1 MRLSISAFLLVL
13 MSASLSLAITTA
25 TTSFQNGI
33 GGYTG
38 TFDRYISDG
47 TGDPGFTVAQTD
59 GSALGTV
66 ILNGFNQGAGSPPT
80 RTAAT
85 PDVQGLIRFDN
96 IFGSNPGQIPVG
108 AYILDAQLQLVTA
121 GGTTS
126 AATGQSIIGG
136 FNGATTNTITG
147 SVGPFGV
154 AALKIPFN
162 STTDYYTSYPNSTA
176 RGPYF
181 TENSGEYATRPVGA
195 FGTNAVGQI
204 GSANITNIVQQWSSG
219 TLANN
224 GVAVQAGIPGPID
237 DWHIHTTGYT
247 TPEGRPKLSVTYTTD
262 PITVTT
268 FQPGVGTYADSN
280 VTMTRVVG
288 GTVPATTDGA
298 TITTNAGL
306 DGLETTVNEQLALVK
321 FSNVFGAG
329 IGQAAADKPVA
340 KAWLVITTAS
350 ATNAQTND
358 PYDVDVVRQSWDTTT
373 KYNQFGANPG
383 LQFLDG
389 DITPT
394 LDRRAGASAG
404 GEAWFDVTSYLE
416 SVRNG
421 ATDNGLSI
429 RPRGTDGWNIFFNG
443 ASDLSVRPRLVVASQ
458 TTAST
463 SPAGDFNN
471 DTKVGAADYVTW
483 RKSENTNNALANDGG
498 LGTPVGTAHYAL
510 WRENFGNSGS
520 PPPAPTPSLLMN
532 YDMVNIPSALANLP
546 ASGTWDPSVQQ
557 TCGSL
562 ACQNS
567 SQSAPGILG
576 LPLSRGPGLAVAG
589 LANAFSAQNWTNVTA
604 DGGTIDKARAIT
616 NGDFFQFGF
625 TVDATHQASLS
636 TFDTTLRRS
645 ATNGPMNF
653 ELQYSFD
660 GFATA
665 GVPIQLN
672 GNSEFKYLGRVSG
685 NAPDPNPILTDPD
698 RYMTLDSGGR
708 PDAGVTPGDQ
718 ITTFDLSQIIGLQNL
733 TNKTIT
739 FRLYGWG
746 DGNAGAANSNT
757 IALGRMSGPRFTGF
771 VSALSGPSLANVP
784 EPASAMLVAILAF
797 VITGV
802 CRRRR

>member
-1 MRLSISAFLLVL
+1 LLT
-13 MSASLSLAITTA
+13 ASLSFAVSIS

-33 GGYTG
+33 NGYTG

-47 TGDPGFTVAQTD
+47 TGDAGFTVAQTD
-59 GSALGTV
+59 GSLVSTV
-66 ILNGFNQGAGSPPT
+66 ILNGFNQGTGAPPS

-85 PDVQGLIRFDN
+85 PDVQGLLRFDN
-96 IFGSNPGQIPVG
+96 IFGSNPGQIPTG
-108 AYILDAQLQLVTA
+108 AFILDAELQLVTA

-126 AATGQSIIGG
+126 SATGQSVISG
-136 FNGATTNTITG
+136 FNTTGASNTITG

-154 AALKIPFN
+154 AALKTPF
-162 STTDYYTSYPNSTA
+162 SSSTDYYTSYPNSAA

-181 TENSGEYATRPVGA
+181 TENSAEYATRPVGA

-237 DWHIHTTGYT
+237 DWHIHTTGYA

-262 PITVTT
+262 PVTVTT
-268 FQPGVGTYADSN
+268 FQPGVGTYADSS
-280 VTMTRVVG
+280 VTMTRVLSSG
-288 GTVPATTDGA
+288 AAPTNGA

-306 DGLETTVNEQLALVK
+306 DGMDATTNEQLALVK
-321 FSNVFGAG
+321 FSNVFGNG
-329 IGQAAADKPVA
+329 VGQAAPDKPVA
-340 KAWLVITTAS
+340 KAWLVISTAS
-350 ATNAQTND
+350 ASNAQTND
-358 PYDVDVVRQSWDTTT
+358 PYDVDIVRRSWDTTT
-373 KYNQFGANPG
+373 TYNQFGTNPG
-383 LQFLDG
+383 VQFADG

-394 LDRRAGASAG
+394 LDRRAGVAAG
-404 GEAWFDVTSYLE
+404 GESWFDVTGYLE

-429 RPRGTDGWNIFFNG
+429 RARGTDGWNIFFNG

-458 TTAST
+458 ST
-463 SPAGDFNN
+463 LSGGDFNN
-471 DTKVGAADYVTW
+471 DKAVGPGDYVTW
-483 RKSENTNNALANDGG
+483 RKSNGTNNALANDGG
-498 LGTPVGTAHYAL
+498 LGTPVGDAHYTM
-510 WRENFGNSGS
+510 WRENFGNTTS
-520 PPPAPTPSLLMN
+520 PQLLMN
-532 YDMVNIPSALANLP
+532 YDVIGLSATGGNNP
-546 ASGTWDPSVQQ
+546 ATWDPNTQQ
-557 TCGSL
+557 TCGTL

-567 SQSAPGILG
+567 SQSAAGIVG
-576 LPLSRGPGLAVAG
+576 LALSRGPGLASAG
-589 LANAFSAQNWTNVTA
+589 LGNGYSAQNWTNTAA
-604 DGGTIDKARAIT
+604 DGGTVDKARAIAM
-616 NGDFFQFGF
+616 GDYFQFGF

-645 ATNGPMNF
+645 AAAAPMNY

-665 GVPIQLN
+665 GVPILLN
-672 GNSEFKYLGRVSG
+672 GNSEFKYIGRVSG

-698 RYMTLDSGGR
+698 RYMTLDSAGR

-718 ITTFDLSQIIGLQNL
+718 ITTFDLSQILALQNM

-739 FRLYGWG
+739 FRLFGWG
-746 DGNAGAANSNT
+746 DGTGANTNT
-757 IALGRMSGPRFTGF
+757 IALGRMNGPRFMGF
-771 VSALSGPSLANVP
+771 VAALSGPGPELANVP
-784 EPASAMLVAILAF
+784 EPASATLVAIFGF
-797 VITGV
+797 VIAGV